1 LNTKPA
7 TATALAHPNIAFIK
21 YWGDKDSSLHIPE
34 NGSLSMN
41 LDCLYSQTTVEFDSS
56 LEKDLLTIDGQVPAK
71 NSVHRVHE
79 FLNLVRSLA
88 GIPAF
93 AIVTSENN
101 FPTGSGIASSAS
113 GFAALCMA
121 ASKAAGLE
129 LDSRE
134 LSRLARRG
142 SGSACRSI
150 PGGFVEWLRGEDDQS
165 SYAVSIAP
173 HNYWDLCDCIAV
185 TSRKHKETGSTAG
198 HSLARSSPLQ
208 AVRVKD
214 AESRLDL
221 CRDAILMRDFDA
233 FADIV
238 EMDSNLMHAVMMT
251 SQPRIYYWQPATL
264 DVMQSVVA
272 WRSSGIP
279 VCFTIDAGPNVHVIT
294 INDYAPE
301 VLERLEQ
308 IPGVLEVL
316 IGQPGKEA
324 RLLGQ

>member
-1 LNTKPA
+1 
-7 TATALAHPNIAFIK
+7 
-21 YWGDKDSSLHIPE
+21 
-34 NGSLSMN
+34 MN

-56 LEKDLLTIDGQVPAK
+56 LEKDLLTIDGQVPDK
-71 NSVHRVHE
+71 TSVHRVHE

-88 GIPAF
+88 GISTF
-93 AIVTSENN
+93 ANVTSENN

-121 ASKAAGLE
+121 ASTAAGLE
-129 LDSRE
+129 LDRRE

-150 PGGFVEWLRGEDDQS
+150 PGGFVEWLRGEDDRS

-173 HNYWDLCDCIAV
+173 HNYWDLRDCIAV

-208 AVRVKD
+208 AVRVRD
-214 AESRLDL
+214 AENRLDL
-221 CRDAILMRDFDA
+221 CRDAILKRDFDA

-238 EMDSNLMHAVMMT
+238 ELDSNLMHAVMMT

-294 INDYAPE
+294 NNDYAPE
-301 VLERLEQ
+301 VLQRLEQ

-324 RLLGQ
+324 RLLDQ

>member
-1 LNTKPA
+1 
-7 TATALAHPNIAFIK
+7 
-21 YWGDKDSSLHIPE
+21 
-34 NGSLSMN
+34 MN

-56 LEKDLLTIDGQVPAK
+56 LEKDLLTIDGQVPDK

-93 AIVTSENN
+93 ANVTSENN

-129 LDSRE
+129 LDRRE

-173 HNYWDLCDCIAV
+173 HNYWDLRDCIAV

-221 CRDAILMRDFDA
+221 CRDAILKRDFDA

-294 INDYAPE
+294 NNDYAPE

-324 RLLGQ
+324 RLLDQ

>member
-1 LNTKPA
+1 MNTKPA
-7 TATALAHPNIAFIK
+7 TATALSHPNIAFIK

-56 LEKDLLTIDGQVPAK
+56 LEKDLLTIDGQVPDK

-93 AIVTSENN
+93 ANVTSENN

-129 LDSRE
+129 LDRRE

-173 HNYWDLCDCIAV
+173 HNYWDLRDCIAV

-221 CRDAILMRDFDA
+221 CRDAILKRDFDA

-294 INDYAPE
+294 NNDYASE
-301 VLERLEQ
+301 VLEKLEQ

-324 RLLGQ
+324 RLLDQ

>member
-1 LNTKPA
+1 MNTKPA
-7 TATALAHPNIAFIK
+7 TATALSHPNIAFIK

-56 LEKDLLTIDGQVPAK
+56 LEKDLLTIDGQVPDK

-93 AIVTSENN
+93 ANVTSENN

-129 LDSRE
+129 LDRRE

-173 HNYWDLCDCIAV
+173 HNYWDLRDCIAV

-221 CRDAILMRDFDA
+221 CRDAILKRDFDA

-294 INDYAPE
+294 NNDYAPE

-324 RLLGQ
+324 RLLDQ